1 MKNTFGTN
9 LSFTLFGESHGPAIG
24 ITIDGLPA
32 GFAIDIDR
40 IQADLEKRKP
50 KGKISTQRREKDE
63 IQILSG
69 FFEGYTTGS
78 PLTLL
83 FENADTRS
91 KDYHVNE
98 GRLRPGHADFTAY
111 EKYMGFQ
118 DYRGGGHFSGRLTTC
133 IVAAGSICAQILEAN
148 GVLIG
153 SHIEQLYDVRD
164 DLFSFHFD
172 TLRRQIEAM
181 NQKDFAV
188 LDDSKEEEMIQV
200 IEAAASEG
208 DSVGGILESAI
219 ARPFGS

>member
-32 GFAIDIDR
+32 GFAIDMDR

-83 FENADTRS
+83 FENGETRS

-98 GRLRPGHADFTAY
+98 GRLRPGHADFTA
-111 EKYMGFQ
+111 
-118 DYRGGGHFSGRLTTC
+118 
-133 IVAAGSICAQILEAN
+133 
-148 GVLIG
+148 
-153 SHIEQLYDVRD
+153 
-164 DLFSFHFD
+164 
-172 TLRRQIEAM
+172 
-181 NQKDFAV
+181 
-188 LDDSKEEEMIQV
+188 
-200 IEAAASEG
+200 
-208 DSVGGILESAI
+208 
-219 ARPFGS
+219 